1 MTRLTAEIAEE
12 SKPDAASSFGTRTGD
27 TREGWGG
34 GLPERFVA
42 SRQAAQAAPIRP
54 NGLRSPVEDSK
65 IASAYVLQGLC
76 GASLKH
82 RAWDAGGTG
91 GLAVSSIRN
100 ALASRDARVRGSDAA
115 QAVHRGPPASRA
127 PSDFLIQD
135 R

>member
-1 MTRLTAEIAEE
+1 MTRLTAEIAEG
-12 SKPDAASSFGTRTGD
+12 SKPDAASKPSGPGPGTPGRVGAVACRNAPWRRGRWPKPRRSGRTAFGHQWRIKS
-27 TREGWGG
+27 
-34 GLPERFVA
+34 LM
-42 SRQAAQAAPIRP
+42 
-54 NGLRSPVEDSK
+54 
-65 IASAYVLQGLC
+65 YVLQGLC

-100 ALASRDARVRGSDAA
+100 ALASRDARVRGSEET
-115 QAVHRGPPASRA
+115 PASRA